1 MNSGPL
7 LVSMKSHYFRAL
19 YILTFIL
26 LLLSSNVF
34 PQDVNIIPYLKQ
46 IESGKADEVRYELTD
61 LKERNPESPSVMFL
75 DGVLTENGQEAVL
88 IYQKIVDEYSNSKYA
103 DAALYRIY
111 SYYYALGLYESAN
124 KNLSLLINHYPESPY
139 INIAKQNQMLYN
151 PKIEKEEDK
160 TTRYDKGQ
168 QTLGD
173 LFDGDYR
180 YTIQAGAFSNMENAQ
195 SLQGNFEQ
203 SGLYS
208 VLIDKQ
214 VAGATFHIVYVG
226 RFVTNNEAESFL
238 KTINSK
244 YKLNGRVVDINQ

>member
-1 MNSGPL
+1 MI
-7 LVSMKSHYFRAL
+7 SHYFRAL
-19 YILTFIL
+19 YILTFL
-26 LLLSSNVF
+26 VLLLSSYVF
-34 PQDVNIIPYLKQ
+34 SQDVNIIPYLKQ

-61 LKERNPESPSVMFL
+61 LKERNPGSPSVMFL

-88 IYQKIVDEYSNSKYA
+88 IYQKIVDEYPNSKYA

-124 KNLSLLINHYPESPY
+124 KKLSLLINHYPASPY
-139 INIAKQNQMLYN
+139 INIAKQNQLLYN

-160 TTRYDKGQ
+160 AFQTNQDQ
-168 QTLGD
+168 QTLSD
-173 LFDGDYR
+173 LAGGDYR
-180 YTIQAGAFSNMENAQ
+180 YTIQAGAFSNRENAQ

-208 VLIDKQ
+208 VILEKQ

-244 YKLNGRVVDINQ
+244 YKLAGRVVDINQ